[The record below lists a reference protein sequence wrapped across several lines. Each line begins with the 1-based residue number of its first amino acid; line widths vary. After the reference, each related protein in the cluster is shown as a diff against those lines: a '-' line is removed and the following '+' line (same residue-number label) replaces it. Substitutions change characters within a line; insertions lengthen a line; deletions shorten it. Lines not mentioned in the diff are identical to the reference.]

1 MSLFTIKFGK
11 GYFAGFF
18 FFLLL
23 VGFEWQRSEYGLQ
36 YVVSERLRKGD

>member
-1 MSLFTIKFGK
+1 MSLFTTKFGK
-11 GYFAGFF
+11 GYFAGF

-23 VGFEWQRSEYGLQ
+23 VGFEWQRSEYGPQ